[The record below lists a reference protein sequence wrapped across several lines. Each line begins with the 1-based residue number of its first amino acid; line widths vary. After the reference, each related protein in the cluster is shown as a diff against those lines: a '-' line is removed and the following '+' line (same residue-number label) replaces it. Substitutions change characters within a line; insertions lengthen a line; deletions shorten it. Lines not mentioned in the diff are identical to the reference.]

1 MTQSRRMS
9 LVEASANV
17 ACGFVLAVVIQG
29 IVYPLFGISTTVE
42 TNAALAV
49 IFTIASLTRSY
60 LLRRAFEHAA
70 RR

>member
-1 MTQSRRMS
+1 MHNAEET
-9 LVEASANV
+9 AS
-17 ACGFVLAVVIQG
+17 GFVLAVVIQG

-49 IFTIASLTRSY
+49 IFTGVSLTRSY
-60 LLRRAFEHAA
+60 LLRRTFEHAA